1 MFVKN
6 NTGFFDKS
14 FWFLY
19 TYIFV
24 WTGQQCAK
32 LIQLPLT
39 TSQFRDFMQKQN
51 ACIGGQP
58 FFLDGLRTSTL
69 SQISMPLWTK

>member
-6 NTGFFDKS
+6 NTGFLTKAFD
-14 FWFLY
+14 FCTLTFLCEQGNS
-19 TYIFV
+19 V
-24 WTGQQCAK
+24 Q
-32 LIQLPLT
+32 IQLPLT

-69 SQISMPLWTK
+69 SQISMPLWTN